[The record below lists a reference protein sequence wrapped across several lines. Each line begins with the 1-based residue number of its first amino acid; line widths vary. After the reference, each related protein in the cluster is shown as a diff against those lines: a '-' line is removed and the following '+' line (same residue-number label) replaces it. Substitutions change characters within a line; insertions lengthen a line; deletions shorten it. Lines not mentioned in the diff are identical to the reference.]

1 MSCVDASDL
10 MSEDRIEPMLIKF
23 WGVHGSLPRPGPSTL
38 KYGGNTACVEVR
50 CGKELIIFDAGTGIR
65 ELGEDL
71 LRRAPSSSGHKI
83 KGHIFFSHLHWDHVQ
98 GFPFFAPI
106 FVAGNE
112 FHLYGGK
119 SLDTTLY
126 QLMDHQMAE
135 PNFPVNLR
143 DLAATIEFHD
153 LDPGASVA
161 VGDAIIRTERLNHPG
176 GSIGYRLERRNKVLV
191 YASDTEHIEG
201 LDPLMLEFVRSAD
214 TLIYDGMFTPDQYM
228 GVNDD
233 LPRQSWGHSTWEAA
247 VDLARAADVKQLI
260 LFHHGNNDTVVAEI
274 EDKAR
279 ERFPGCS
286 AAYEGLEIEL

>member
-1 MSCVDASDL
+1 
-10 MSEDRIEPMLIKF
+10 MLVKF
-23 WGVHGSLPRPGPSTL
+23 WGVHGSLPRPGPYTL

-71 LRRAPSSSGHKI
+71 VRRDMGVLGKNI

-106 FVAGNE
+106 FVEGNE

-119 SLDTTLY
+119 SLNTTLHG
-126 QLMDHQMAE
+126 LMSHQMAE
-135 PNFPVNLR
+135 PNFPVNLH
-143 DLAATIEFHD
+143 DLPATLRFHD
-153 LDPGASVA
+153 VDPGTTIA
-161 VGDAIIRTERLNHPG
+161 VGEATIRTEKLNHPG
-176 GSIGYRLERRNKVLV
+176 GSIGYRLEYRNTVVV
-191 YASDTEHIEG
+191 YASDTEHIDG
-201 LDPLMLEFVRSAD
+201 LDPLMLDLARGAD
-214 TLIYDGMFTPDQYM
+214 ALIYDGMFTPDQYM
-228 GVNDD
+228 GISDD

-274 EDKAR
+274 ENRAR
-279 ERFPGCS
+279 ERFPGSS